1 MGIQAKSAEVGV
13 ESKGQ
18 KKRVSVGGT
27 AKVFTSRESENAQ
40 EKKGKGMNYSEM
52 ARRRRVVARWLVVWT
67 KNKRWCVLYCEV
79 GRARDTRWSQRSQQ
93 SQRVEGS
100 MSHKKSKAVDVFCP
114 KGTLREVNILLI
126 LPFLVIL
133 CFQVG
138 ADNPKGC
145 SPSSDGLKKEF

>member
-1 MGIQAKSAEVGV
+1 
-13 ESKGQ
+13 
-18 KKRVSVGGT
+18 VSVGGT

-93 SQRVEGS
+93 SRRVEGS

-114 KGTLREVNILLI
+114 KKQSER
-126 LPFLVIL
+126 
-133 CFQVG
+133 
-138 ADNPKGC
+138 
-145 SPSSDGLKKEF
+145 